1 MAQPNYIQKTLV
13 MTDDVKKIFDDLD
26 EWRDHCRFNLLRF
39 DERDLYKSK
48 EYKEWQ
54 REKSKLLRQ
63 YKKPKKEFSNQVVH

>member
-13 MTDDVKKIFDDLD
+13 MTSEVSKIFDDLD
-26 EWRDHCRFNLLRF
+26 EWRDHCRFNLLKF

-54 REKSKLLRQ
+54 REKSKVEKQ
-63 YKKPKKEFSNQVVH
+63 YKKKSKQQIEA